1 MTREEKAYCLGQEY
15 FPNKNNVWARP
26 NFEAQFVS
34 EACIKMAKWERKR
47 IIDKAC
53 IFIRQN
59 IDLYAMDTVD
69 ARTMKHKIVL
79 MTDFEKVFRKAMEE

>member
-1 MTREEKAYCLGQEY
+1 MEEREQIIMRANKAV
-15 FPNKNNVWARP
+15 NDA
-26 NFEAQFVS
+26 FE
-34 EACIKMAKWERKR
+34 IGAKLERKR

-53 IFIRQN
+53 AFIRQN

-79 MTDFEKVFRKAMEE
+79 MTDFEKVFHKAMEE

>member
-1 MTREEKAYCLGQEY
+1 MTREEIIARANKA
-15 FPNKNNVWARP
+15 VTDA
-26 NFEAQFVS
+26 FEIGA
-34 EACIKMAKWERKR
+34 ELERKR

-59 IDLYAMDTVD
+59 IDLYAMDAVD

>member
-1 MTREEKAYCLGQEY
+1 MGREEIITRANKAV
-15 FPNKNNVWARP
+15 NDA
-26 NFEAQFVS
+26 FEVGA
-34 EACIKMAKWERKR
+34 ELERKR

>member
-1 MTREEKAYCLGQEY
+1 MK
-15 FPNKNNVWARP
+15 NKSTHQISYSIGYRRGKKQCNKK
-26 NFEAQFVS
+26 EL
-34 EACIKMAKWERKR
+34 
-47 IIDKAC
+47 IDKAC

-79 MTDFEKVFRKAMEE
+79 MTDFEKVFHKAMEE

>member
-1 MTREEKAYCLGQEY
+1 MTREEIIARANKAVNE
-15 FPNKNNVWARP
+15 A
-26 NFEAQFVS
+26 FE
-34 EACIKMAKWERKR
+34 IGAKLERKR

-79 MTDFEKVFRKAMEE
+79 MTDFEKAFHKAMEE

>member
-1 MTREEKAYCLGQEY
+1 MTREEIIARA
-15 FPNKNNVWARP
+15 NKSVNDA
-26 NFEAQFVS
+26 FEIGA
-34 EACIKMAKWERKR
+34 ELERKR

-53 IFIRQN
+53 IFIRKN
-59 IDLYAMDTVD
+59 IDLYAMDTVN